1 MIFPLQLWWLFGV
14 VVLFLVLLA
23 LLELH
28 RSNYRREHEVMVDSD
43 AFAQAVAENGFS
55 EREATVLEKLVRGSK
70 FENKDSILN
79 SSTLY
84 EEAVSDYYDY
94 RNVNSV
100 SNETLEII
108 AALRERLNYTAR
120 NPLATICSSRQ
131 FNVGDRMDLF
141 LDGSAKMKH
150 SEILRRSERD
160 MIVSYDGS
168 LGAGEN
174 FVGRK
179 IRIRWTRP
187 EDAVYS
193 ALVEVLSARHGVM
206 VLSHVTEFEKK
217 QLRRWVREIVN
228 FPVEATLADGSTC
241 QGLLYDLS
249 AGGILLGLP
258 VECIPD
264 QHIRIKF
271 ELPSFGVEDVEIQI
285 LRCLGQ
291 KNADH
296 PELYSQTAS
305 FSGAF
310 GWTQER
316 VLQYI
321 FELHKGKNGSKKA

>member
-1 MIFPLQLWWLFGV
+1 MILPVQLWWIFGIA
-14 VVLFLVLLA
+14 VLFLVLLV

-43 AFAQAVAENGFS
+43 EFTKAVAENGFD
-55 EREATVLEKLVRGSK
+55 ERQSKVLEKLVRGSK
-70 FENKDSILN
+70 FENKDAVLN
-79 SSTLY
+79 SSTLF
-84 EEAVSDYYDY
+84 EEAVMDFYDY
-94 RNVNSV
+94 RNVNSI

-108 AALRERLNYTAR
+108 TDLREKLNYTAK
-120 NPLATICSSRQ
+120 NPVATVCSSRQ
-131 FNVGDRMDLF
+131 FNVGDRIDLMF
-141 LDGSAKMKH
+141 DGESKLKH
-150 SEILRRSERD
+150 SEIIRRSERD

-168 LGAGEN
+168 LGSGES

-193 ALVEVLSARHGVM
+193 ATVEVLSARHGVM
-206 VLSHVTEFEKK
+206 VIAHTCDFEKK

-228 FPVEATLADGSTC
+228 FPVEATLANGTTC

-249 AGGILLGLP
+249 AGGILIGLP
-258 VECIPD
+258 VECSPD

-271 ELPSFGVEDVEIQI
+271 ELPSFGPEDVEIQI
-285 LRCLGQ
+285 LRCLGH
-291 KNADH
+291 KNAEH
-296 PELYSQTAS
+296 PELFSQTAS

-321 FELHKGKNGSKKA
+321 FELHKGKNGKKMT